1 MGQDIT
7 FSVNGK
13 PKQTDKSQLSVE
25 TLLLMGG
32 VNKREIEQYV
42 LVSGDGSLHQNLKDV
57 IEVHPGENFEVKKR
71 DGARPTPGVIHY
83 KVNGEEQTTDK
94 NPLTVE
100 DILEKAGSAAGIYKD
115 EIGNY
120 FLEELEGDGKRYKNS
135 SDSVTVKE
143 GDHFLAVHIG
153 KTPVA

>member
-13 PKQTDKSQLSVE
+13 PQQTDKPQLSVE
-25 TLLLMGG
+25 TLLVMGG
-32 VNKREIEQYV
+32 VDKREIEQYV
-42 LVSGDGSLHQNLKDV
+42 LVSGDGAQHQNLKDV
-57 IEVHPGENFEVKKR
+57 IEVHPGENFEIKKR
-71 DGARPTPGVIHY
+71 EGVRPTPGIIHY

-94 NPLTVE
+94 NSLTVGE
-100 DILEKAGSAAGIYKD
+100 ILEKAGAAAGIYKD

-120 FLEELEGDGKRYKNS
+120 FLEELGGDGKRYKNS

-143 GDHFLAVHIG
+143 GDHFLAIHAG